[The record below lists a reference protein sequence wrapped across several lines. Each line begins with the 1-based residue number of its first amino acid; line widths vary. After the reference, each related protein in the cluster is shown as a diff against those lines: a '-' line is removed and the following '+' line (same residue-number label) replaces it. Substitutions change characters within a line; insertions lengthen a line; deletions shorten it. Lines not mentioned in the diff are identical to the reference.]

1 MRLHAHLGR
10 LAQLLGGIPVLECLP
25 GGPAAEAG
33 VRYGDVLVSV
43 NGAPTP
49 TLEDYLRALEASDG
63 TPLLRLFRDGTY
75 YEIRLRLSRSSF
87 APSGPSGAR
96 ALRTSGRVGHA

>member
-1 MRLHAHLGR
+1 MQLHAHLGR
-10 LAQLLGGIPVLECLP
+10 LAQLLGGIPVLEWLP

-33 VRYGDVLVSV
+33 VRYGDILVSV

-63 TPLLRLFRDGTY
+63 TPLLRLFRGGCY
-75 YEIRLRLSRSSF
+75 FELRLRLSRSSF
-87 APSGPSGAR
+87 APGGLGAPRWPR
-96 ALRTSGRVGHA
+96 ATGRVGHA